1 MSFRRYFRRRFW
13 DDERARELE
22 AYIDAEMAD
31 NIVRGMSPE
40 DARRAAFRQLGNP
53 TLIREDIY
61 HMNTFGLLETIGQDL
76 RYGLRLLR
84 RNPLFAAVAI
94 LTLALGTGANTAIFQ
109 LVNAV
114 RLRALPVADAERL
127 VEVAIDTHDRGR
139 TGRFI
144 SRRPR
149 LSHPLYE
156 RIRQEQQ
163 VFSGVAAWA
172 SATFDLAES
181 GESRPVQG
189 MWVNGDFF
197 STLGVRAQ
205 AGRLFTTGDDTRGC
219 AAPGAVLS
227 SAFWRREYAASP
239 SAIGRTLR
247 LDGYPY
253 EIVGVAPESFF
264 GVDVGRGFDVAVPL
278 CAEPHSRGA
287 QTGLDQRDTWF
298 LAALAR
304 LAPGVGVQQAEAHL
318 RAISAPIFEATLP
331 PRYTG
336 EDAKAYLAFT
346 LIALPASTGVSSLRT
361 TYATQLWVLLGAT
374 TLVLLIACANLANL
388 MLARATI
395 REREIAV
402 RLAIGA
408 SRRRIV
414 RQLLSESLVIAAAGA
429 AAGVL
434 LASWLSR
441 ALVAFLS
448 TDANQLFVDLALDW
462 RVFAFTS
469 VLAIAACLLF
479 GLTPALRATMTDPGA
494 TMKAGGR
501 GTTDTRERF
510 TVRRSLVVVQVAL
523 SLVLVVGAVLFGRSL
538 RNLTT
543 TDPGFRPEN
552 LLVVNMDLR
561 RAGVPP
567 EQRVLYYQRL
577 TERLST
583 LPGVSS
589 ASEVAILPVGGSSW
603 NNRITLGGAVQ
614 QALVNFNSVGPAYF
628 QTLGTPLVAGRRF
641 SRDDTLSSP
650 RVAIVNETFTTTFFA
665 GRSPVG
671 RSFQVESGPGEPPQ
685 SYEIVGVVKDS
696 VYRDL
701 REPRPPQAFLSALQD
716 TDPTAGLQVALRT
729 AVPPSSVSGAVV
741 AAVREIHPAILL
753 QFSTL
758 EETIRNS
765 LTTERLMAT
774 LSAFFGAL
782 AMLIATIGLYGVM
795 SYTVARRRVEI
806 GIRMALGAS
815 RSDVVRLILR
825 EGTLLLAIGLPLGAT
840 LAVGGGHFAA
850 ALLYGL
856 KPYDA
861 ATLAAAV
868 VILGSVATLA
878 SWIPARRAARLEPT
892 TALREE

>member
-1 MSFRRYFRRRFW
+1 MSLRRFFRRRFW
-13 DDERARELE
+13 DEERARELE
-22 AYIDAEMAD
+22 AYLEAETAD
-31 NIVRGMSPE
+31 NIARGMPPGE
-40 DARRAAFRQLGNP
+40 ARRAARRQLGNP

-61 HMNTFGLLETIGQDL
+61 NMNTFGLVESIAQDL

-114 RLRALPVADAERL
+114 RLRSLPVADAGQL

-197 STLGVRAQ
+197 TTLGVGAQ
-205 AGRLFTTGDDTRGC
+205 AGRVFTSGDDTRGC

-227 SAFWRREYAASP
+227 SAFWHREYAASP
-239 SAIGRTLR
+239 AAIGRTLR

-278 CAEPHSRGA
+278 CAEPRSRGA
-287 QTGLDQRDTWF
+287 QTALDQRDTWF

-304 LAPGVGVQQAEAHL
+304 LAPGVGIQQAEAQL
-318 RAISAPIFEATLP
+318 RTISAPVFEATLP
-331 PRYTG
+331 PRYTVA
-336 EDAKAYLAFT
+336 DAKAYLAFT
-346 LIALPASTGVSSLRT
+346 LVALPASTGVSSLRS
-361 TYATQLWVLLGAT
+361 TYATQLWVLLAAT
-374 TLVLLIACANLANL
+374 ALVLLVACANLANL

-414 RQLLSESLVIAAAGA
+414 RQLLSESLVIAALGA

-434 LASWLSR
+434 VASWLSR

-448 TDANQLFVDLALDW
+448 TDANQLFVDLTLDW
-462 RVFAFTS
+462 RVFAFTT

-479 GLTPALRATMTDPGA
+479 GLTPALRATVADPGA

-501 GTTDTRERF
+501 GTTDTRQRF
-510 TVRRSLVVVQVAL
+510 TVRRSLVVVQLAL

-543 TDPGFRPEN
+543 ADPGFRPGN
-552 LLVVNMDLR
+552 VLVVNMDLR

-567 EQRVLYYQRL
+567 EQRVLYFQRI
-577 TERLST
+577 TERLSAV
-583 LPGVSS
+583 PGVSS
-589 ASEVAILPVGGSSW
+589 AAEVAILPIGGSSW
-603 NNRITLGGAVQ
+603 NNRITLGGVVQ

-628 QTLGTPLVAGRRF
+628 RTLGTPLVAGRHF

-650 RVAIVNETFTTTFFA
+650 RVAIVNEAFTAAFFA
-665 GRSPVG
+665 GQSPIG
-671 RSFQVESGPGEPPQ
+671 RSFQVETGPGEPPQ
-685 SYEIVGVVKDS
+685 PYQIVGVVKNS
-696 VYRDL
+696 AYRDL
-701 REPRPPQAFLSALQD
+701 RETVPPQAFLAARQD
-716 TDPTAGLQVALRT
+716 AGPNAFLQVAVHT
-729 AVPPSSVSGAVV
+729 AIPPSSVASAIV
-741 AAVREIHPAILL
+741 AAVREIHPAVLL

-774 LSAFFGAL
+774 LSAFFGVL
-782 AMLIATIGLYGVM
+782 AMVIATIGLYGVM
-795 SYTVARRRVEI
+795 SYTVARRQVEI

-815 RSDVVRLILR
+815 RGDVVRLIVR
-825 EGTLLLAIGLPLGAT
+825 EGTMLLAVGLPLGAA

-856 KPYDA
+856 EPYDP
-861 ATLAAAV
+861 ATLTAAI

-892 TALREE
+892 TALRED